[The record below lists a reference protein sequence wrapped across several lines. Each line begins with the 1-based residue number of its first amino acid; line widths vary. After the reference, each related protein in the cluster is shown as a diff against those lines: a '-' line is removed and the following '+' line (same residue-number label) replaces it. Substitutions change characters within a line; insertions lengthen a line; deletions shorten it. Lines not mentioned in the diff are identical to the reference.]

1 MQRTNEMVAQTGAE
15 IKTGGA
21 ARSPFEVIE
30 ADVQFYAPRTV
41 SEWTPAE
48 RKAFYGREPQGEGV
62 EGTVYILHF
71 DAPISDRHTTQH
83 YIGWASDLE
92 ARIELH
98 RKGRGARLTQV
109 AAQRGIA
116 FSVVATF
123 PGTRADERRLK
134 NQKATTA
141 LCPICKALRRERQNA
156 ARRAQRAAQRAA
168 KAEQVI

>member
-1 MQRTNEMVAQTGAE
+1 MQQVKNIVTHTG
-15 IKTGGA
+15 TVGNTV
-21 ARSPFEVIE
+21 SPFEVE
-30 ADVQFYAPRTV
+30 GDVQFYAPRNV
-41 SEWTPAE
+41 SQWSPAE
-48 RKAFYGREPQGEGV
+48 RKAFYGKEPQGEGV

-71 DAPISDRHTTQH
+71 DAPISDSHTTAH
-83 YIGWASDLE
+83 YVGFTTDLE

-123 PGTRADERRLK
+123 PGTRADERRIK
-134 NQKATTA
+134 NQKSTPT

-156 ARRAQRAAQRAA
+156 ARRARRAAQRAA
-168 KAEQVI
+168 KAEQVS